1 MLFQREK
8 ESLLSFMNLD
18 NLFESLSKSKF
29 RSSFHLKGKD
39 VEYIKNKGLETIE
52 SHACDFVR
60 KRLGSMVIANDGAQ
74 TPMKG
79 HPVFIAQHATGT
91 CCRECLY
98 KWHKIEK
105 NKCLTEKEIEYIVLI
120 IMMWIKREIKNLT

>member
-18 NLFESLSKSKF
+18 NLFESLSKLKV
-29 RSSFHLKGKD
+29 RSSFHLKGKN
-39 VEYIKNKGLETIE
+39 VEYIKNKGLEAIE
-52 SHACDFVR
+52 SHACDFVS
-60 KRLGSMVIANDGAQ
+60 KRLGSMGTQ

-79 HPVFIAQHATGT
+79 HPIFIAQHATGT

-98 KWHKIEK
+98 KWHRIEK
-105 NKCLTEKEIEYIVLI
+105 INS
-120 IMMWIKREIKNLT
+120 